1 MAERGMGLRGAM
13 DDALKRDLIAF
24 LPRLRRFA
32 LGLTGNRAEGDD
44 LVQATCE
51 RALRYS
57 DHWMPGTRLDA
68 WLFRMARNL
77 FLNDRRDRRRRGPH
91 LPIDEHP
98 EGPAFDGE
106 RAAVSGIALEA
117 VTAGLQR
124 LPEEQRSA
132 LLLIAVEGLGYREAA
147 EVLGVPIG
155 TVTSRLARARGALR
169 AELDEPARPAAAA
182 HRRELSR

>member
-1 MAERGMGLRGAM
+1 MDEALR
-13 DDALKRDLIAF
+13 RDLIAF

-32 LGLTGNRAEGDD
+32 LGLTGSRAEGDD

-51 RALRYS
+51 RAIRYS
-57 DHWMPGTRLDA
+57 DRWEPGTRLDA
-68 WLFRMARNL
+68 WLFRIARNL
-77 FLNDRRDRRRRGPH
+77 FLNDRRDSRRRGPH

-98 EGPAFDGE
+98 ESRVLDGE
-106 RAAVSGIALEA
+106 RAAVSGIALDA

-155 TVTSRLARARGALR
+155 TVTSRLARARIALR
-169 AELDEPARPAAAA
+169 PEIDEPAPAVAAAA
-182 HRRELSR
+182 RERSR

>member
-1 MAERGMGLRGAM
+1 MDEALR
-13 DDALKRDLIAF
+13 RDLIAF

-51 RALRYS
+51 RAIRYS
-57 DHWMPGTRLDA
+57 DRWVPGTRLDA
-68 WLFRMARNL
+68 WLFRIARNL
-77 FLNDRRDRRRRGPH
+77 FLNDRRDSRRRGPH

-98 EGPAFDGE
+98 EARVFDGE

-117 VTAGLQR
+117 VTAGLQQ
-124 LPEEQRSA
+124 LPEDQRSA

-155 TVTSRLARARGALR
+155 TVTSRLARARIALR
-169 AELDEPARPAAAA
+169 TDLDGPAPAVATAGRGLA
-182 HRRELSR
+182 R

>member
-1 MAERGMGLRGAM
+1 M
-13 DDALKRDLIAF
+13 DEALKRDLIAF

-57 DHWMPGTRLDA
+57 DRWVPGTRLDA
-68 WLFRMARNL
+68 WLFRIARNL
-77 FLNDRRDRRRRGPH
+77 FLNDRRDRGRRGPH
-91 LPIDEHP
+91 LPIDDHADA
-98 EGPAFDGE
+98 PAFDGE

-117 VTAGLQR
+117 VAGGLQR
-124 LPEEQRSA
+124 LPEEQRTV

-147 EVLGVPIG
+147 DVLGVPIG
-155 TVTSRLARARGALR
+155 TVTSRLARARTVLR
-169 AELDEPARPAAAA
+169 THLDEPARASATAGKEA
-182 HRRELSR
+182 LR

>member
-1 MAERGMGLRGAM
+1 MDEALR
-13 DDALKRDLIAF
+13 RDLIAF

-32 LGLTGNRAEGDD
+32 LGLTGDRAEGDD

-51 RALRYS
+51 RAIRYS
-57 DHWMPGTRLDA
+57 DRWVPGTRLDA
-68 WLFRMARNL
+68 WLFRIARNL

-98 EGPAFDGE
+98 DSRVFDGE

-117 VTAGLQR
+117 VAAELQS

-147 EVLGVPIG
+147 EVLGVPMG
-155 TVTSRLARARGALR
+155 TVTSRLARARIALR
-169 AELDEPARPAAAA
+169 TQLGETVADAASS
-182 HRRELSR
+182 REISR

>member
-1 MAERGMGLRGAM
+1 MDEALR
-13 DDALKRDLIAF
+13 RDLIAF

-32 LGLTGNRAEGDD
+32 LGLTGSRAEGDD

-51 RALRYS
+51 RAIRYS
-57 DHWMPGTRLDA
+57 DRWVPGTRLDA
-68 WLFRMARNL
+68 WLFRIARNL
-77 FLNDRRDRRRRGPH
+77 FLNDRRDNRRRGPH
-91 LPIDEHP
+91 LPIDEH
-98 EGPAFDGE
+98 ADSHVFDGE

-117 VTAGLQR
+117 VTAGLQH

-155 TVTSRLARARGALR
+155 TVTSRLARARITLR
-169 AELDEPARPAAAA
+169 TQLDEPAPARAAT
-182 HRRELSR
+182 SRGASR